1 MQSGNSERGFT
12 LIEIIVALA
21 IFSIIMTTIFG
32 SFHSVFNTAEPLE
45 EDLNLYEMAENC
57 LNRMVLDLQA
67 IHVSLP
73 PEYRPP
79 DMNDPPDPY
88 RISGEAVPVENTS
101 FGRLR
106 FAGLAHV
113 PLGKTRQDGIAE
125 IIYYV
130 QLSHDN
136 HLILRRS
143 DQLYPYEPFSEKG
156 ADPILC
162 EYIQALSFTY
172 YDHEGNNYDRWDSDS
187 DGFKHATPRAI
198 GIALEVG
205 SGQRRIVLETMVAM
219 PVFRKSMG

>member
-1 MQSGNSERGFT
+1 MQSGKSDRGFT
-12 LIEIIVALA
+12 LMEILVALA

-32 SFHSVFNTAEPLE
+32 SFHSVFNTAGPLG
-45 EDLNLYEMAENC
+45 EDLNEMAKNC
-57 LNRMVLDLQA
+57 LDRMVLDLQS

-88 RISGEAVPVENTS
+88 RISGEAVPVENAS

-130 QLSHDN
+130 QLSNDN
-136 HLILRRS
+136 H
-143 DQLYPYEPFSEKG
+143 
-156 ADPILC
+156 
-162 EYIQALSFTY
+162 
-172 YDHEGNNYDRWDSDS
+172 
-187 DGFKHATPRAI
+187 FKDLA
-198 GIALEVG
+198 
-205 SGQRRIVLETMVAM
+205 RI
-219 PVFRKSMG
+219 